1 MYKRLYFSHPLFC
14 VISGDQLCR
23 LFPADENIDIAA
35 IAHKAKVKYR
45 AKRDRLGEDAL
56 RQLGARNG
64 DRSGASGRGGRRRS
78 ASPGGSAGAAKRP
91 RRSEGDYDSR

>member
-1 MYKRLYFSHPLFC
+1 M
-14 VISGDQLCR
+14 ISGDQLCR

-64 DRSGASGRGGRRRS
+64 DRSAGSGRGACAWRG
-78 ASPGGSAGAAKRP
+78 RP
-91 RRSEGDYDSR
+91 RVACGSVECGVEHNGIRGQPKAREGNGET